1 MLENLAGVVGG
12 GNTFLTRNTEVIG
25 GNKHLH
31 LTFQLNDSEKSEGN
45 KNSSCAGIYKVAFK
59 KAGNGFREVY
69 ISGIVFTVAVIRKA
83 AVKNNR
89 RYNLNNRS
97 RAVGSKSRAGKRI
110 FGTENFYVSFA
121 SVKDNLFGKEGNA
134 GNGIRC
140 GNRGVICG
148 KVYKEV
154 KGHINRI
161 KTPVERDGF
170 HFEEHVKYFDAFCFN
185 AERTVDF
192 CLFGFGKINLK
203 ILKAI
208 FINGLCVFNYKRFTF
223 TVKGEERFRSVLLY
237 HTQSIIERRSSF
249 RFAGSDS
256 PYTSRTE
263 WILFDVMRR
272 SELIMD

>member
-1 MLENLAGVVGG
+1 MVIKKPCSKFEHGFSFLSAASAGTNSYAVGFFKSWRKEFAGREFDMLENLAGVVGS

-31 LTFQLNDSEKSEGN
+31 LTFQLNYGEKSEGN
-45 KNSSCAGIYKVAFK
+45 KNFSCAGIYKVAVEK
-59 KAGNGFREVY
+59 IGNGFREAY
-69 ISGIVFTVAVIRKA
+69 ISGIAFTVAVIRKA

-134 GNGIRC
+134 DNGIRC

-148 KVYKEV
+148 KVYKDV

-161 KTPVERDGF
+161 KTPVEMDGF
-170 HFEEHVKYFDAFCFN
+170 
-185 AERTVDF
+185 
-192 CLFGFGKINLK
+192 
-203 ILKAI
+203 
-208 FINGLCVFNYKRFTF
+208 
-223 TVKGEERFRSVLLY
+223 
-237 HTQSIIERRSSF
+237 
-249 RFAGSDS
+249 
-256 PYTSRTE
+256 
-263 WILFDVMRR
+263 
-272 SELIMD
+272 